1 MTKVNEKL
9 REGGMSDLTEEGSGL
24 SKLSAADLAQAYV
37 ESVQAAEATEH
48 VGRQNRLA
56 RHRWQIVQELK
67 ARGEARSVLQR
78 LADHADSEVREW
90 ASGNLAWLDK
100 PTPQPESPQP
110 KGKFWPNVIWQ
121 CDHAPP
127 SALARDEI
135 AERLRQG
142 VPEFCDRLMDLALP
156 AIGLWPQR
164 RAEVG
169 PAASRFG
176 GVPMAPKGWQWPVA
190 EEEPRLFVGQI
201 NCAELRGLPGA
212 EQLPAS
218 GLLAFFGD
226 HDAVTGCFPFD
237 SHCVFYWPDVDG
249 LVQAKAP
256 IEPIETFPVCA
267 IVPRPLLDLPYPDS
281 VAVAGLGLNKHQRE
295 AYFDIWLDVRH
306 HGIPSDYASYASF
319 SKLLGWPALVQNEL
333 GMFELHAAARLLL
346 QVDPYC
352 NGETNHGWAPG
363 GSLFYVLTDADLRAH
378 VFARCELEGQFT

>member
-1 MTKVNEKL
+1 
-9 REGGMSDLTEEGSGL
+9 MSDVTEEGGGL
-24 SKLSAADLAQAYV
+24 SKLSAAELAQAYV

-48 VGRQNRLA
+48 VGRKNRLA
-56 RHRWQIVQELK
+56 RRRWQIVQELK
-67 ARGEARSVLQR
+67 GRADGRSVLQR
-78 LADHADSEVREW
+78 LADHSDEGVRKS
-90 ASGNLAWLDK
+90 ATSSLAWLDK
-100 PTPQPESPQP
+100 PTPQPEPQQP

-121 CDHAPP
+121 SDHAPP
-127 SALARDEI
+127 PALARDEI
-135 AERLRQG
+135 AERLRQS

-169 PAASRFG
+169 PAVSRFG
-176 GVPMAPKGWQWPVA
+176 GVPMAPQGWQWPVA

-226 HDAVTGCFPFD
+226 HDAVNGCFPFD
-237 SHCVFYWPDVDG
+237 SHCVFYWPDVHG

-306 HGIPSDYASYASF
+306 HGIPSDYASYAHF
-319 SKLLGWPALVQNEL
+319 SKLLGWPALVQSDLE
-333 GMFELHAAARLLL
+333 MFDSLVAARLLL
-346 QVDPYC
+346 QVDAYC
-352 NGETNHGWAPG
+352 NGETSHSWGPG

-378 VFARCELEGQFT
+378 DFTRCELEGQFT

>member
-1 MTKVNEKL
+1 MVKVNEKL
-9 REGGMSDLTEEGSGL
+9 RESAMSDLTEEGGGL
-24 SKLSAADLAQAYV
+24 SKLSAAELAQAYV

-56 RHRWQIVQELK
+56 RRRWQIVQELK
-67 ARGEARSVLQR
+67 SRQEGRSVLQR
-78 LADHADSEVREW
+78 LADHSDQAVRKW
-90 ASGNLAWLDK
+90 ATSSLAWLDK
-100 PTPQPESPQP
+100 PTPQPEPPQP

-121 CDHAPP
+121 CEHAPP
-127 SALARDEI
+127 PALARDEI
-135 AERLRQG
+135 AERLRQSL
-142 VPEFCDRLMDLALP
+142 PEFCDRLMDLALP

-169 PAASRFG
+169 PAVSRFG

-237 SHCVFYWPDVDG
+237 SDCVFYWPDVDG

-281 VAVAGLGLNKHQRE
+281 TAVGGFGLNKQQRE
-295 AYFDIWLDVRH
+295 AYFDVWLDVRH

-333 GMFELHAAARLLL
+333 GMFELNAAARLLL

-363 GSLFYVLTDADLRAH
+363 GSLFYVLPDADLRAH
-378 VFARCELEGQFT
+378 DFTRCELEGQFT